1 MAQRPVWDAIFLDR
15 DGTLNVKAPEGEYVT
30 SPDELR
36 LLPGVVEALA
46 LLRRMARRL
55 IVVTNQRGI
64 ALGRMSP
71 DDLERVHERLE
82 RLLGAGGALDAIY
95 HCPHH
100 LASCDC
106 RKPGIGM
113 LTSAQ
118 RDFGL
123 ADLRR
128 TVLIGDSITDLRTAA
143 AAGAQSILVTT
154 GAVEASRPLPPLE
167 SPPMYVAA
175 SLLDAARWLAQARET
190 GPAVSPV

>member
-1 MAQRPVWDAIFLDR
+1 MARHTVWDAIFLDR
-15 DGTLNVKAPEGEYVT
+15 DGTLNVKAPESEYVT

-46 LLRRMARRL
+46 LLRRVARRI

-71 DDLERVHERLE
+71 DDLERVHQRLE
-82 RLLGAGGALDAIY
+82 RLLGARGALDAIY

-118 RDFGL
+118 QDFGL
-123 ADLRR
+123 ELRQ

-143 AAGAQSILVTT
+143 AAGTQSILVTT

-175 SLLDAARWLAQARET
+175 SLLDAARWLAQTRET
-190 GPAVSPV
+190 DPAVSPV